1 MFHQRFKQIL
11 ALTGLPC
18 CDRSVRTLV
27 SAHAFVSRGGSKVTI
42 KNLDGSTFAQMVL
55 AGAHHLSNNAQKID
69 ALNVFPVPDGDTGTN
84 MNLSMSS
91 GAAEVKKQNSENI
104 SEVANSFAKGL
115 LMGARGNSGVILSQ
129 IFRGFSKGMEK
140 KETVT
145 TKDLAKAF
153 DTGVSTAYKAVMK
166 PVEGT
171 ILTVAKDAAKEAVK
185 VAEKEEDIIQLMES
199 VITEAKASLK
209 RTPDLL
215 PVLKEVGVV
224 DSGGQGLVTVYEGFL
239 SVLKGEELPEH
250 ITEIEMDDMVNA
262 EHHKI
267 TQDFMD
273 TSDIEFGYCTE
284 FMVKFEDDKLQKQPF
299 NEDDFRNELSKHG
312 DSLLVVSDDEIVKV
326 HIHAEYPGTC
336 MTLGQR
342 YGSLINM
349 KIENMREQHTAIVG
363 NKTSEPKEKKL
374 TEYGIVTVAMGEGIK
389 TLLESLGA
397 TVVIEGGQTMNPST
411 QDIANAIKETNAK
424 NVLVLPNNKNILM
437 AADQAAEIADV
448 NVRVIPTKTIPQG
461 ISAMLAFHPESDIDG
476 NKEAM
481 NEARSHVKT
490 GQVTYAVR
498 DTQIDGIT
506 IENGNFM
513 GILDGKIKATH
524 KDKTEAVK
532 LLLEEMISE
541 DDEILTIL
549 QGEDVADQDVEEL
562 TSFVEEKYEDIEIE
576 VHKGNQPIYSYIFS
590 VE

>member
-1 MFHQRFKQIL
+1 MTVK
-11 ALTGLPC
+11 
-18 CDRSVRTLV
+18 S
-27 SAHAFVSRGGSKVTI
+27 
-42 KNLDGSTFAQMVL
+42 LDGITFAQMVL
-55 AGAHHLSNNAQKID
+55 AGAHHLSNNANKID

-91 GAAEVKKQNSENI
+91 GAGEVKKQNSNSV
-104 SEVANSFAKGL
+104 SEVANTFAKGL

-129 IFRGFSKGMEK
+129 IFRGFAKGMEK
-140 KETVT
+140 KSALTA
-145 TKDLAKAF
+145 KDLAKAF
-153 DTGVSTAYKAVMK
+153 DAGVGTAYKAVMK

-171 ILTVAKDAAKEAVK
+171 ILTVAKDAAKQAVK
-185 VAEKEEDIIQLMES
+185 TATKEEDIIQLMES
-199 VITEAKASLK
+199 VIAEAKASLK

-239 SVLKGEELPEH
+239 AALKGEEFPEAVSD
-250 ITEIEMDDMVNA
+250 IDMDDMVNA
-262 EHHKI
+262 EHHKT

-273 TSDIEFGYCTE
+273 TADIEFGYCTE
-284 FMVKFEDDKLQKQPF
+284 FMVKFEEEKLAEHPF
-299 NEDDFRNELSKHG
+299 DEDQFRNELSEHG

-336 MTLGQR
+336 MTLGQQ

-349 KIENMREQHTAIVG
+349 KIENMREQHTALVG
-363 NKTSEPKEKKL
+363 DKTKAPKQTKQA
-374 TEYGIVTVAMGEGIK
+374 EYGIVTVAMGEGIK
-389 TLLESLGA
+389 AMLESLGA

-411 QDIANAIKETNAK
+411 QDIANAIKEANAK

-437 AADQAAEIADV
+437 AADQAAELAEV
-448 NVRVIPTKTIPQG
+448 NVRVVPTKTIPQG
-461 ISAMLAFHPESDIDG
+461 ISAMLSFHPDTDIDA

-481 NEARSHVKT
+481 DEARSHVKT

-524 KDKTEAVK
+524 QDRFEAVK
-532 LLLEEMISE
+532 LLLQEMVTE

-549 QGEDVADQDVEEL
+549 QGEDVTDQDVEEL
-562 TSFVEEKYEDIEIE
+562 VSFLEQTYKDLEIE
-576 VHKGNQPIYSYIFS
+576 VHNGNQPIYSYIFS